1 MSSSSS
7 RKDDQPTQTVVL
19 ERFED
24 VRVADE
30 LPRPPRNELM
40 LLLVEDWADRSSAPW
55 MARPQEAPCLGD
67 EGRSSSR
74 LSSRLSKSSERLAE
88 AASGASFCALACSD
102 AH

>member
-30 LPRPPRNELM
+30 LPRPP
-40 LLLVEDWADRSSAPW
+40 
-55 MARPQEAPCLGD
+55 
-67 EGRSSSR
+67 
-74 LSSRLSKSSERLAE
+74 
-88 AASGASFCALACSD
+88 
-102 AH
+102 